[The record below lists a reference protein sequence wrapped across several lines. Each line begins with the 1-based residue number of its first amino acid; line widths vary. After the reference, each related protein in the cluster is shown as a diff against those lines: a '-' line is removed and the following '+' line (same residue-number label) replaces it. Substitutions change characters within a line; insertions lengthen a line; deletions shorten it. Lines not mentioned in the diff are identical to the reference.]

1 VANNTSGPVGWAV
14 LLALWTICS
23 TGAANAQAPSP
34 RSQINNAI
42 ERPTVSPYL
51 NLFNNNGGNP
61 ALNYYNQVRPQQ
73 QLRSTANQLQNDVRS
88 LQTGLKN
95 RKPVAAA
102 GGEIPISTGR
112 MQPTG
117 HSTAFGSLQ
126 GYFPAATSR

>member
-51 NLFNNNGGNP
+51 NLFNNNGGRSSSFD
-61 ALNYYNQVRPQQ
+61 QRPINC
-73 QLRSTANQLQNDVRS
+73 RMTC
-88 LQTGLKN
+88 GPC
-95 RKPVAAA
+95 KP
-102 GGEIPISTGR
+102 G
-112 MQPTG
+112 
-117 HSTAFGSLQ
+117 
-126 GYFPAATSR
+126 